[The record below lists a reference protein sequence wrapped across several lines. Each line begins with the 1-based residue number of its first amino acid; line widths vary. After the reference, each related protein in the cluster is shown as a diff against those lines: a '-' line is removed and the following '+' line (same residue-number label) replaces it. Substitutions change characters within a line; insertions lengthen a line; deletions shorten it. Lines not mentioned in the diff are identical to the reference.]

1 MATVTVCSDFGAQE
15 NKVLI
20 LPILISGTEK
30 EQLPNHFARLENIH
44 IKTWEYGIEILQV
57 NVNKDLL
64 KAKKLV
70 NQSHCR

>member
-30 EQLPNHFARLENIH
+30 KQFLNHFARLESIH
-44 IKTWEYGIEILQV
+44 IKTCEYGIEILQV

>member
-30 EQLPNHFARLENIH
+30 KTIPKSLCKTRKHPYKNLRVWDRNTTGQCKQRL
-44 IKTWEYGIEILQV
+44 IKSQKTSQPIPL
-57 NVNKDLL
+57 
-64 KAKKLV
+64 
-70 NQSHCR
+70 